1 MIQLQENH
9 TSRGRTPW
17 LRHLQLRQN
26 VAPRPVEPEPV
37 YSLSHAARNAE
48 PLAYFTDWQK
58 EEAKYRLRI
67 LCDWLDDKLDNPAHV
82 TSIGKRDRRVIVFD
96 SLAYSIHLDSRFV
109 ISGEILNGRY
119 ESNDFPF
126 EIGRPLTSSYWLRSV
141 VKNLNLADGVQGDLM
156 FNASITDDLAQ
167 WLVDNAY
174 RALLRNPDFQEL
186 RRNTL
191 PRLFKLPREIYSIAL
206 ASRIRPQGP
215 LLESRTLN
223 YVWRNEPAF
232 RQVARENPHLLP
244 LLLAYVEQIPSKTT
258 IRTKDPILTLKTAF
272 RDAGLSE
279 AAWRYVVRHGARL
292 FKIPW
297 EVAAGQPH
305 FQVSTRYMTALD
317 AVDLPPPPPPS
328 VIRVLLHGYN
338 PHRQNDARIGQQ
350 FQADIDPVALRAGL
364 LEADRRRRLNTLEGF
379 DEEFLGVCWWSEAL
393 GAPLDANQI
402 RAGWPW
408 FVRRWQESE
417 ESQAIIN
424 DTEPLSW
431 KARLDSF
438 QMGRMTVVPMESSE
452 ALIRE
457 ALAMRNCLQCF
468 MEECADG
475 RFEVYSVRDTQTGK
489 RKGCIGIRFDDEI
502 PTIVDVKGF
511 ANTPPIGEVQQVAHE
526 LFVKLQAVSL
536 E

>member
-1 MIQLQENH
+1 MSQTHEGQM
-9 TSRGRTPW
+9 SRGRTPW
-17 LRHLQLRQN
+17 RRMFQLRQE
-26 VAPRPVEPEPV
+26 VVPKTVEETPVL
-37 YSLSHAARNAE
+37 SLQCVTQNAE
-48 PLAYFTDWQK
+48 PPTYFTEWQK
-58 EEAKYRLRI
+58 DEAKHRLRV
-67 LCDWLDDKLDNPAHV
+67 LCDWLDDKLNKPAHIH
-82 TSIGKRDRRVIVFD
+82 SIGKNARRVTVFE
-96 SLAYSIHLDSRFV
+96 SLTYSVHTDSRFI
-109 ISGEILNGRY
+109 ISGEIQGNRY
-119 ESNDFPF
+119 EAYDCPF
-126 EIGRPLTSSYWLRSV
+126 EIGHPLTSSYWLRSV
-141 VKNLNLADGVQGDLM
+141 LKNLNLADGAQGDLM
-156 FNASITDDLAQ
+156 FSTSTVNDLAQ
-167 WLVDNAY
+167 WLADTAY
-174 RALLRNPDFQEL
+174 RALLKNPDFQEL
-186 RRNTL
+186 RRYTL
-191 PRLFKLPREIYSIAL
+191 PRMFKIPKDIFSIAL
-206 ASRIRPQGP
+206 ASRIRPVGP
-215 LLESRTLN
+215 MMDSRTLN
-223 YVWRNEPAF
+223 NVWRNEPAF

-328 VIRVLLHGYN
+328 VIKVLLHGYN

-393 GAPLDANQI
+393 DAPLDANQI

-417 ESQAIIN
+417 ESQAIID
-424 DTEPLSW
+424 DTESLSW

-457 ALAMRNCLQCF
+457 ARAMRNCLQCF

-475 RFEVYSVRDTQTGK
+475 RFEVYSVRDAQTGK
-489 RKGCIGIRFDDEI
+489 RKGCIGIRFDDGI

-511 ANTPPIGEVQQVAHE
+511 ANTPPIGEVQQVAYE